1 MEERS
6 MTVREKDVVIL
17 RYDEDTDQTELLK
30 AANRLSRTLN
40 ETEPKTP
47 LLMMS
52 KGMDIEAVPIET
64 LEQVLD
70 QAREFQETGSVT
82 YEEAKETPEE
92 QEDRLNDEFS

>member
-1 MEERS
+1 MEQDK
-6 MTVREKDVVIL
+6 MKIREKDVVIL

-52 KGMDIEAVPIET
+52 KEMDLEAVPIST

-70 QAREFQETGSVT
+70 QAREFQETGTVT
-82 YEEAKETPEE
+82 YEKAKETPEE
-92 QEDRLNDEFS
+92 QVDRLKDEFS